1 MKKYMFFQDI
11 LKLKFVQEKNVVSHV
26 VYLLPFTY
34 VAKVK
39 LIILKAKFTKIEIF
53 ELKWSNFFWSNFSNF
68 KWSSQN
74 WIEMKIYRNYIV
86 VVGRQRH
93 DADRGEQCVCVLCRM
108 MVRRVMCGSGNN
120 LGAFTVGGGFE

>member
-53 ELKWSNFFWSNFSNF
+53 ELK
-68 KWSSQN
+68 
-74 WIEMKIYRNYIV
+74 
-86 VVGRQRH
+86 
-93 DADRGEQCVCVLCRM
+93 
-108 MVRRVMCGSGNN
+108 
-120 LGAFTVGGGFE
+120 